1 MYGLGHWQMRG
12 AGELTMCSLLSALW
26 AGANAFEMAGIDL
39 PTKLFWA
46 NLQYLA
52 FSFVPLACLAM
63 VVRFSGKDQF
73 LTLKKAL
80 PFLAIPLL
88 TSILVW
94 FDPVFGAVRN
104 SFSLDTHGDFPVIA
118 KVFGPWY
125 WVHCAYSYSIMM
137 MTVVVLLGMLKE
149 KGSIYRR
156 QTIIFL
162 VGLGLVFV
170 VNISYVLKL
179 GPVKRFD
186 VSPIAL
192 SVAAAIFWLGIFRY
206 RMFEII
212 PIARNTVFERIANGI
227 MVIDKECL
235 LLDCNEAAQRIFDMD
250 GRNLIGKNL
259 RQMLPELCATI
270 DANTPFSEGSF
281 LTFQNELRLTG
292 DHGERFY
299 SLSASHLLDP
309 RYKDAL
315 VLVVTDIS
323 EFRNAHLELL
333 QQREVLAAAAEKEKL
348 AWELHDRLGQIL
360 NFAITQSDAAI
371 QELGNENH
379 ALASSHLSRLRKI
392 LASSQIDLRDFVQG
406 NRDAKYEGI
415 ALPSLLEKE
424 ANFFSL
430 YCDIPVSL
438 RISQEMRTFPFTVF
452 QKMNLVRATKEALN
466 NIAKHAKA
474 SNVIIALEAIA
485 GEIRLGIEDDG
496 VGMAKG
502 MLGQTAGAGL
512 DIMEERA
519 LSLGGKRVIE
529 AIPGS
534 GTRLTLSFPL
544 ARPGFQE
551 SQPRETA
558 PK

>member
-1 MYGLGHWQMRG
+1 MYGLGHWRMRG
-12 AGELTMCSLLSALW
+12 ARELTICSFLSVLW
-26 AGANAFEMAGIDL
+26 AGANTFEMAGIDL

-46 NLQYLA
+46 NLQYFA

-63 VVRFSGKDQF
+63 VVRFSGKDRF
-73 LTLKKAL
+73 LSPKKVL
-80 PFLAIPLL
+80 PFLVIPFL

-94 FDPVFGAVRN
+94 FDPVLGAVRN
-104 SFSLDTHGDFPVIA
+104 SFSLDTGGDFPVIA

-125 WVHCAYSYSIMM
+125 WVHCVYSYSVMV

-162 VGLGLVFV
+162 LGLGLVFV

-179 GPVKRFD
+179 GPIKRFD

-192 SVAAAIFWLGIFRY
+192 SIAAAIFWLGIFRY

-227 MVIDKECL
+227 MVIDKDCL
-235 LLDCNEAAQRIFDMD
+235 LLDCNEAAQRMFGMD
-250 GRNLIGKNL
+250 GQRPLGKNL
-259 RQMLPELCATI
+259 REMLPELCATI
-270 DANTPFSEGSF
+270 DANTPFSDGSF
-281 LTFQNELRLTG
+281 LTFQNELRVAG
-292 DHGERFY
+292 EHGERYY

-323 EFRNAHLELL
+323 EFRNAHLQLL
-333 QQREVLAAAAEKEKL
+333 KQREQLAAAAEKEKL
-348 AWELHDRLGQIL
+348 AWELHDHLGQIL
-360 NFAITQSDAAI
+360 DFATAQSDSTLRAL
-371 QELGNENH
+371 ENENH
-379 ALASSHLSRLRKI
+379 ALALSHLSRLKKI
-392 LASSQIDLRDFVQG
+392 LAFSQVELRDFVQG
-406 NRDAKYEGI
+406 SRDAKYEGF

-430 YCDIPVSL
+430 SCDIPVSL

-452 QKMNLVRATKEALN
+452 QKVNLVRVTKEALN

-474 SNVIIALEAIA
+474 SSVIILLESTEA
-485 GEIRLGIEDDG
+485 EIRLGIEDDG
-496 VGMAKG
+496 IGMDKER
-502 MLGQTAGAGL
+502 LGQMAGAGL

-519 LSLGGKRVIE
+519 LSLGGSRSIE
-529 AIPGS
+529 TLPGG
-534 GTRLTLSFPL
+534 GTRLTVSFPL
-544 ARPGFQE
+544 SRP
-551 SQPRETA
+551 
-558 PK
+558 